1 MNATP
6 SRLPASPMSDP
17 SPSYAIDPLWIAIR
31 DFPLDAAAADFS
43 FSQRLARDHLW
54 TDAYAERVI
63 AEYRR
68 FLYLMARADK
78 TVTPSAD
85 VDEAWHLHLSYTR
98 SYWDGLCRIVGR
110 ALHHDPTEG
119 GPEESARFRD
129 AYSTTLA
136 LYRSTFGTAAPW
148 DIWPPPDRRF
158 DPECGY
164 RSVPAGKFWL
174 VRKLWSRSTGS
185 SVATVGSLAT
195 GAGAG
200 LAAAALSGVAMNFPF
215 VAVAGAIASSY
226 AFDTFFGVG
235 KYSFVVFISTGGEVS
250 RGCGGDGGGD
260 GCGGCGGCGG

>member
-6 SRLPASPMSDP
+6 SPLPASLTSDP
-17 SPSYAIDPLWIAIR
+17 SPSYLVDPLWIAIR
-31 DFPLDAAAADFS
+31 DFPLDEAAADFS

-78 TVTPSAD
+78 TVTPSGE

-110 ALHHDPTEG
+110 PLHHDPTEG
-119 GPEESARFRD
+119 GPEESARFRE
-129 AYSTTLA
+129 AYSRTLA

-148 DIWPPPDRRF
+148 DIWPPPDQRF
-158 DPECGY
+158 DPELGY
-164 RSVPAGKFWL
+164 RTVPAGKFWL
-174 VRKLWSRSTGS
+174 VRKLWSQSTGS
-185 SVATVGSLAT
+185 GLATVSSLAS

-200 LAAAALSGVAMNFPF
+200 MAAAALTGMTGMFPLVAFAWGVTS
-215 VAVAGAIASSY
+215 VY
-226 AFDTFFGVG
+226 TFDCIFGG
-235 KYSFVVFISTGGEVS
+235 GRYSLVVFLATGGDGGG
-250 RGCGGDGGGD
+250 GCGGDGGG